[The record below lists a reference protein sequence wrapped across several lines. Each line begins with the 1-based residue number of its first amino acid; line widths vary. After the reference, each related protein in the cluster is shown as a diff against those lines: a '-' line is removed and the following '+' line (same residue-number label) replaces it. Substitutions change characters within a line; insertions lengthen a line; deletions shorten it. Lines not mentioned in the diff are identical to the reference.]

1 MSYERFVLANLQ
13 KTHGSAKAERYFI
26 VCVGEDS
33 LSSDGDGFGKEEPA
47 KESSFCNRVNADVL
61 QKE

>member
-13 KTHGSAKAERYFI
+13 KTHGSAKAEQYFI

-33 LSSDGDGFGKEEPA
+33 LSSGGDGFGQE
-47 KESSFCNRVNADVL
+47 
-61 QKE
+61 